1 MSGPVVLATHGLSA
15 GYNGVPAIREL
26 SLQVAAGEITLLA
39 GPNGAGKSTTVR
51 ALSGVLKPMAGTV
64 AFDGEPS
71 AASLDRRV
79 RNGLGV
85 IPEQRAIFRGMTVA
99 ENLRLGRGDPDKVMD
114 LFPELKGRLRVR
126 AGLLSGGEQQMLILG
141 RVLAANPKII
151 LADEMSLGLA
161 PIIVKRLLVALRAA
175 ADAGSAILLVEQ
187 YIKLA
192 MDVVDRAYFLKRGRI
207 ELSGDVSM
215 LRRRSDEI
223 ASLYLREG

>member
-1 MSGPVVLATHGLSA
+1 VSGPVVLAAHGLSA
-15 GYNGVPAIREL
+15 GYNGVPAVREL
-26 SLQVAAGEITLLA
+26 SLQVTAGEITLLA

-51 ALSGVLKPMAGTV
+51 ALSGVLKPMEGTV
-64 AFDGEPS
+64 ALDGESTTAP
-71 AASLDRRV
+71 LHRRV
-79 RNGLGV
+79 RGGLGV

-99 ENLRLGRGDPDKVMD
+99 ENLRLGRGDPDQVMD

-161 PIIVKRLLVALRAA
+161 PIIVKRLLGALRAA
-175 ADAGSAILLVEQ
+175 ADAGSAVLLVEQ

-192 MDVVDRAYFLKRGRI
+192 MDVVDRAYFLKHGRI
-207 ELSGDVSM
+207 ELSGDVAL
-215 LRRRSDEI
+215 LRRRPDEI

>member
-1 MSGPVVLATHGLSA
+1 MSGPAALAAHGLSA

-26 SLQVAAGEITLLA
+26 SLQVAAGEIALLA
-39 GPNGAGKSTTVR
+39 GPNGAGKTTTVR

-64 AFDGEPS
+64 AFGGKPS
-71 AASLDRRV
+71 AAPPHHRV
-79 RNGLGV
+79 RSGLGV

-114 LFPELKGRLRVR
+114 LFPELRRRLRVR

-141 RVLAANPKII
+141 RVLAASPRII

-187 YIKLA
+187 HIKLA
-192 MDVVDRAYFLKRGRI
+192 LDVVDRAYLLKRGRI

-215 LRRRSDEI
+215 LRLRSDEI